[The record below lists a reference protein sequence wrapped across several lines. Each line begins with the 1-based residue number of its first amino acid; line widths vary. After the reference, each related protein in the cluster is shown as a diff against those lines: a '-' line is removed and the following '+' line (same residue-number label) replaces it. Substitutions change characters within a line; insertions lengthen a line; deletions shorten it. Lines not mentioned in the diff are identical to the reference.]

1 MKTILSPSRAL
12 LTVALALALTPAAHA
27 QHAHGQHAGTPA
39 SDPHAAHASPAHVP
53 TTSDVHAQHTLPD
66 EPSLREP
73 VPVPT
78 EADRKAAFPAL
89 HAHAMEHAP
98 AINNYVLID
107 RLEGWQRDGHDGQAW
122 EAQGWI
128 GSDLNRFWLRTE
140 GEREAGRT
148 ADAQLELLYGR
159 SVSPWWDVVAGV
171 RHDFKPGD
179 ARDWA
184 AFGVQGMAPYKF
196 EVAATAYATD
206 GQFAATVE
214 AEYDVLLTN
223 RLILQPR
230 IEARLS
236 AQEDRE
242 YLEGKG
248 LNSVEASLRLRYEI
262 TRRFAPYIGVSH
274 GRLFGDTAELHEQ
287 AGETTRETHFVAGV
301 RFWF

>member
-1 MKTILSPSRAL
+1 MRTFLSSTIA
-12 LTVALALALTPAAHA
+12 AILALAFAPAAFA
-27 QHAHGQHAGTPA
+27 QHAHQQHGETTPP
-39 SDPHAAHASPAHVP
+39 DPHAAHSPPATITQRTDEHAHHVMADASAPH
-53 TTSDVHAQHTLPD
+53 
-66 EPSLREP
+66 EP
-73 VPVPT
+73 VPALT
-78 EADRKAAFPAL
+78 DADRKAAFPEL

-98 AINNYVLID
+98 AINNYLLMD

-148 ADAQLELLYGR
+148 TDAQLELLYGR

-179 ARDWA
+179 ARSWA
-184 AFGVQGMAPYKF
+184 AVGVQGMAPYKF
-196 EVAATAYATD
+196 EIAATAYATD

-230 IEARLS
+230 VEARLS

-242 YLEGKG
+242 YLEGRG
-248 LNSVEASLRLRYEI
+248 LNSVEAGLRLRYEI
-262 TRRFAPYIGVSH
+262 TRRFAPYVGVSH
-274 GRLFGDTAELHEQ
+274 GRLFGDTADLHQQ
-287 AGETTRETHFVAGV
+287 AGERTRETHFVAGV
-301 RFWF
+301 RVWF